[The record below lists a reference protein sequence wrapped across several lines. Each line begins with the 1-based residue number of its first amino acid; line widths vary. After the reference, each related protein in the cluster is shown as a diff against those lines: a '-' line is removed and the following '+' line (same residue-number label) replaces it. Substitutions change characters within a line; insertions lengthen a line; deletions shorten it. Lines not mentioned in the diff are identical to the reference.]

1 MRSYTYTQEI
11 RVRYSETDQMGY
23 VYYGVY
29 ASYFEV
35 TRVEAMRNLGVSYKA
50 LELSGILM
58 PVSEYS
64 IKYKRPCTYDELLRI
79 EVVIKEMPTSRIRF
93 YYSTF
98 NEQNQLANEAYTEL
112 FFMDAQK
119 QRPVRVPEI
128 LTNALDKYLH
138 E

>member
-1 MRSYTYTQEI
+1 MKSYKYCPEI

-35 TRVEAMRNLGVSYKA
+35 TRVEAMRNLGVSYKE
-50 LELSGILM
+50 LEQSGIMM
-58 PVSEYS
+58 PVSEFS
-64 IKYKRPCTYDELLRI
+64 IKYKQPCKYDELLKI
-79 EVVIKEMPTSRIRF
+79 EVVIKEMPKARIRF

-98 NEQNQLANEAYTEL
+98 NEQNELANEAYTEL
-112 FFMDAQK
+112 FFMDAHK
-119 QRPVRVPEI
+119 QRPVRAPEI
-128 LTNALDKYLH
+128 LVSALEKYIH

>member
-1 MRSYTYTQEI
+1 MRSYKYIQEI

-35 TRVEAMRNLGVSYKA
+35 TRVEAMRNLGVSYKE
-50 LELSGILM
+50 LELSGIMM

-64 IKYKRPCTYDELLRI
+64 IKYKRPCKYDELLRI
-79 EVVIKEMPTSRIRF
+79 EVVIKEMPAARIRF

-98 NEQNQLANEAYTEL
+98 NEQNELANEAYTEL
-112 FFMDAQK
+112 FFMDAH
-119 QRPVRVPEI
+119 QRPVRAPEM
-128 LTNALDKYLH
+128 LTNALDNYFH

>member
-1 MRSYTYTQEI
+1 MKTYKYIQEI

-35 TRVEAMRNLGVSYKA
+35 ARVEAMRNLGVSYKE

-58 PVSEYS
+58 PVIEYS
-64 IKYKRPCTYDELLRI
+64 IKYKRPCKYDELLKV
-79 EVVIKEMPTSRIRF
+79 EVVIKEMPAARIRF

-98 NEQNQLANEAYTEL
+98 NEANELTNEAFTEL

-119 QRPVRVPEI
+119 QRPVRAPEMLI
-128 LTNALDKYLH
+128 SALEKYMH

>member
-1 MRSYTYTQEI
+1 MRSYKYIQEI

-35 TRVEAMRNLGVSYKA
+35 TRVEAMRNLGVSYKE
-50 LELSGILM
+50 LELSGIMM

-64 IKYKRPCTYDELLRI
+64 IKYKRPCKYDELLRI
-79 EVVIKEMPTSRIRF
+79 EVVIKEMPAARIRF

-98 NEQNQLANEAYTEL
+98 NEQNELANEAYTEL
-112 FFMDAQK
+112 FFMDAHK
-119 QRPVRVPEI
+119 QRPVRAPEM
-128 LTNALDKYLH
+128 LTNALDNYFH